1 MSRLIL
7 VPVDG
12 SNFSEAALPP
22 ALRMARRMQ
31 ARVEIVSVHEPIPT
45 LDYEVWES
53 QAREWSEKYLEETV
67 AELRGDHGV
76 ELSWKVLS
84 GGAAEAI
91 QEEVESSGADLVVM
105 ASHGRGAF
113 SRVWLGSTSDAVIRH
128 ATVPVLLVKPHEG
141 GDDHAD
147 HPFRH
152 MLVPMD
158 GSKLSEQVLECAMDL
173 GHVDGVRYT
182 LVRVFPYPAEFAS
195 AYLPHTVQLNAQVIE
210 EGKKEAKSYIEA
222 RAAELRAEGH
232 EVEGKLIVDANPA
245 AGILHAAEEVGA
257 DIIAMA
263 THGRGGLGRLMLGS
277 VTDKVL
283 RGSHVPVLTFR
294 PTETD

>member
-1 MSRLIL
+1 
-7 VPVDG
+7 
-12 SNFSEAALPP
+12 
-22 ALRMARRMQ
+22 
-31 ARVEIVSVHEPIPT
+31 
-45 LDYEVWES
+45 
-53 QAREWSEKYLEETV
+53 
-67 AELRGDHGV
+67 
-76 ELSWKVLS
+76 
-84 GGAAEAI
+84 
-91 QEEVESSGADLVVM
+91 
-105 ASHGRGAF
+105 
-113 SRVWLGSTSDAVIRH
+113 
-128 ATVPVLLVKPHEG
+128 
-141 GDDHAD
+141 D